1 MIALNGIQE
10 VVGSIPSSSTKNFKG
25 LQVLACRPFFVE
37 YTNEIVGILRIT
49 RLSFSIDYPP

>member
-1 MIALNGIQE
+1 
-10 VVGSIPSSSTKNFKG
+10 
-25 LQVLACRPFFVE
+25 LACRPFFVE